1 MNLLQE
7 YKEQFA
13 PNASM
18 HKIIS
23 AVDTTKERDFN
34 IALLV
39 SIKVRVAELKDAIL
53 YLKQSFNET
62 YKNQILVFEVVKNM
76 TKPMLMDQIMDFI
89 YKTVPSQCAKCE
101 AGYVPLGQDLGA
113 EGAVECIRCRLPA
126 HADCYKAEL
135 FNIQHGVVFVCQ
147 PCVTRIRAE
156 VLEEEER
163 KEKAKAAVEKDE
175 DESDLGPK
183 DTTDDESESEIQEVK
198 SGKKKEDEWQTKKKK
213 IRKKKKV
220 YVTDIDDTTDE
231 EEDRKTNKKKSSVCP
246 LLVEGKCPHGA
257 AGRGCKY
264 PHKRKCYYFI
274 NYGTIQMHKMGCKY
288 GEDCRQLHPTLCQN
302 SVRMKAC
309 YNESCTQAH
318 LRYTKRN
325 QNEGSYSSSYAKS
338 NDRFNRGAYNK
349 RGASNGGYRRGAYS
363 DRQQQTQNHSQNA
376 SSWKPYVERRQDAD
390 SQPQTHSFLEESMK
404 KIEQT
409 LIQKMQEQIEAQF
422 NKMQYNVQYP
432 TNYYD

>member
-1 MNLLQE
+1 MNFLEE

-23 AVDTTKERDFN
+23 TVDTTKDRDFN
-34 IALLV
+34 VALLV
-39 SIKVRVAELKDAIL
+39 SIKVRVLELKEAIS
-53 YLKQSFNET
+53 YLKQNFNEK
-62 YKNQILVFEVVKNM
+62 YKNQILIFEVVKNM
-76 TKPMLMDQIMDFI
+76 TKPILLDQMIDFI

-101 AGYVPLGQDLGA
+101 AGYVPLGQEIGA
-113 EGAVECIRCRLPA
+113 DGAVECIRCRLPA
-126 HADCYKAEL
+126 HAECYKAEH
-135 FNIQHGVVFVCQ
+135 FNLQHGVVFVCQ
-147 PCVTRIRAE
+147 PCVTRITAE
-156 VLEEEER
+156 MMEEEKR
-163 KEKAKAAVEKDE
+163 KQEAKAAVKKDE
-175 DESDLGPK
+175 EDSDLSPN
-183 DTTDDESESEIQEVK
+183 DTTDEESESDTRE
-198 SGKKKEDEWQTKKKK
+198 GKLRKKRKEDEWQTKKKK
-213 IRKKKKV
+213 IRTKKAV

-231 EEDRKTNKKKSSVCP
+231 EEARKTNKSKSKVCP

-274 NYGTIQMHKMGCKY
+274 NYGTIKMHKMGCKY

-302 SVRMKAC
+302 SVQMKAC

-318 LRYTKRN
+318 LRFTKRS
-325 QNEGSYSSSYAKS
+325 QNESSYAKN
-338 NDRFNRGAYNK
+338 NDRHNRGAYNDKYK

-363 DRQQQTQNHSQNA
+363 DRPQQTQNHSQNA
-376 SSWKPYVERRQDAD
+376 SSWKPFVEKRQDAD

-404 KIEQT
+404 RMEQT

-422 NKMQYNVQYP
+422 NRMHYDVQYP
-432 TNYYD
+432 NYYD